1 MPTES
6 GFEQCTASAVESQ
19 RSELALELFLRG
31 ATRRSTLSFARWA
44 WEQLRDHPGGAPL
57 NLSQAARTL
66 GLSRVAVHRSLNCLL
81 LWGRL
86 IEVEEHRAGRG
97 RPGRPRSYRLHPA
110 FLKADRIGVCA
121 KRVTP
126 PTPPNR
132 SKTRLC
138 STDAAASSTPPPYH
152 RNPQP
157 NVSQALANLLGAD
170 PNVVLDPDRATR
182 LVLARVREELRVW
195 PIAWGR
201 KDRILTGVSVALRA
215 QLRGPIRRGDAITLA
230 RGVVCE
236 LRRGE
241 RIGGSLP
248 IACRFAR
255 YAVRAAAQG
264 MATTS
269 GVPAIPSP
277 GGGGE
282 ELPTPNADARPVVLP
297 VPPCG
302 GEGSPAEPRWSR
314 FTPTRKN
321 RHPIRDP
328 DGLDG
333 RRAELIARL
342 EQDSRVHHGLR

>member
-1 MPTES
+1 MIKTE
-6 GFEQCTASAVESQ
+6 TRTVESQ
-19 RSELALELFLRG
+19 HSELALELFLRG

-57 NLSQAARTL
+57 NLSQAARAL
-66 GLSRVAVHRSLNCLL
+66 GLSRVTVHRSLNCLL

-121 KRVTP
+121 KRVNP
-126 PTPPNR
+126 PTPLNR

-157 NVSQALANLLGAD
+157 NVSQAVANLLSAD

-182 LVLARVREELRVW
+182 LVLARVREELTWW
-195 PIAWGR
+195 PVGW
-201 KDRILTGVSVALRA
+201 DRRELVLTGVAVAVRDR
-215 QLRGPIRRGDAITLA
+215 LRGPIRRGDAITLA

-302 GEGSPAEPRWSR
+302 GEGGPAEPRWSR

-328 DGLDG
+328 EDLDA
-333 RRAELIARL
+333 RRAAILARL
-342 EQDSRVHHGLR
+342 EEVQRDRR